1 MLACAGCKWA
11 ENLEVHELKNIF
23 RAVLFAMLAALS
35 WLPQAAQ
42 AAMSEWA
49 DSEGGRV
56 RLVAISQP
64 RNDAILALLQIEPKP
79 GWKTYWRNP
88 GDAGMPPQ
96 LDFTGSTNLVL
107 RSVAFPVPEIGN
119 DDGGRFVG
127 YHHPVSLVVE
137 FAKPL
142 ADVPSTI
149 NLNAIVGICEKV
161 CLPFMTSFSVPL
173 TPGMPESEEF
183 TQLQLAQSA
192 LPEAPSKDFSVRHI
206 DFTDDMQKIDVE
218 IALPSDEKPEIAFD
232 IPPGFAF
239 GHVPGIKTKDRV
251 AHLEIPVTRM
261 EKGYPGGALTL
272 LVKSGGRAMESTL
285 AFH

>member
-1 MLACAGCKWA
+1 M
-11 ENLEVHELKNIF
+11 KNIF
-23 RAVLFAMLAALS
+23 KAVLFAALAALS
-35 WLPQAAQ
+35 WPPPTAQ

-49 DSEGGRV
+49 DSEGGRM

-96 LDFTGSTNLVL
+96 LDFAGSTNLVL
-107 RSVAFPVPEIGN
+107 RSISFPVPEIGM

-142 ADVPSTI
+142 PDAPSTI

-161 CLPFMTSFSVPL
+161 CLPFMTRFSVPL
-173 TPGMPESEEF
+173 TPDTPEGEEF
-183 TQLQLAQSA
+183 MQLQLAQSM
-192 LPEAPSKDFSVRHI
+192 LPEAPSKDFAVRTI
-206 DFTDDMQKIDVE
+206 DFTDDMKKIDVE
-218 IALPSDEKPEIAFD
+218 IALPSDEKPEIAFET
-232 IPPGFAF
+232 PAGFAF
-239 GHVPGIKTKDRV
+239 GRMPRIEIKDRV

-261 EKGYPGGALTL
+261 EKGYPGGTLTL